1 MFFINV
7 FIVFII
13 LHFLSL
19 FFFDKAQKDENGQ
32 DRIFSKSWRDMAPDY
47 ILGSLPL
54 RGNACVDFQN
64 MYILYIYIYIYIYI
78 EVDIQIH

>member
-1 MFFINV
+1 M
-7 FIVFII
+7 
-13 LHFLSL
+13 SL

-54 RGNACVDFQN
+54 RGNACVLIFKTC
-64 MYILYIYIYIYIYI
+64 IYCIYIYI